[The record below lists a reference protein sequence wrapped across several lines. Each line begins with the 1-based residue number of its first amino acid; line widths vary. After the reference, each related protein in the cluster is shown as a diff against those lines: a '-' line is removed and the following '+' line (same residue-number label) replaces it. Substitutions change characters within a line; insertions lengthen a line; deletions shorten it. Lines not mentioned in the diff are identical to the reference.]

1 MKKRH
6 FGFLFIALSVFVS
19 CSDNIQKSYWD
30 DGTLKSELRYKD
42 GKLDGE
48 CVWYYSNGQ
57 KVLQAFYKDD
67 LKEGHALRW

>member
-6 FGFLFIALSVFVS
+6 FGFLFMALSVFVS

-48 CVWYYSNGQ
+48 CVWYYSITGFPRIND
-57 KVLQAFYKDD
+57 VLSITA
-67 LKEGHALRW
+67 